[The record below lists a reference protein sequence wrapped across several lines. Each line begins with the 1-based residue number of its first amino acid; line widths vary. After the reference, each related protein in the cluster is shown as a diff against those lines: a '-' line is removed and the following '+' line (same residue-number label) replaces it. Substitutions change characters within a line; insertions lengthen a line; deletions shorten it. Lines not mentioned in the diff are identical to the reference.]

1 MFSNAHAAIAAPLA
15 VAALAVATPGP
26 AAASSSVTTDRSC
39 YAPGEGVIE
48 KGTGFTPNA
57 QVLETLSLFA
67 SGSQMPLDTL
77 IAPIL
82 TADAQGNFTRALRAP
97 NLANQQD
104 RTEMAVGAFTD
115 QVAPPQTG
123 PVLAPAWTLSA
134 WDMRISAWANGRGD
148 PRRSMVVDT
157 IGWTVDAK
165 TLYAHYYRGSK
176 LIKDAR
182 IGALTGACGDL
193 RKRVRQF
200 PFHPVR
206 PGMWT
211 VYFSGTA
218 HFDKTHDLWM
228 RGRVRV
234 GA

>member
-1 MFSNAHAAIAAPLA
+1 MFSNAHPALAAPL
-15 VAALAVATPGP
+15 VLAALAVAAGP

-39 YAPGEGVIE
+39 YAPGEAVTETG
-48 KGTGFTPNA
+48 GGFTPNA

-67 SGSQMPLDTL
+67 AGSQTPLETL

-82 TADAQGNFTRALRAP
+82 TADSQGNFTRALRAP
-97 NLANQQD
+97 NLAHQQD
-104 RTEMAVGAFTD
+104 RREVAVGAFTD

-134 WDMRISAWANGRGD
+134 WEIRISAWANNRAD

-157 IGWTVDAK
+157 IGWTSDAK

-218 HFDKTHDLWM
+218 HFDKAHDLWM